1 MNWIEALILGLVQ
14 GLTEFLPVSS
24 SGHLEIGKYLLNID
38 VHESLAFSIAVHG
51 ATVLSTIII
60 FWKEIVVLFKSF
72 FSFKKSKETDFV
84 LKIMVSMI
92 PVGVVGVFFS
102 AQVESLFNGNIKMV
116 GVMLLVTASLL
127 AVTKLAPVRNKTIS
141 YFDAFVIGIAQ
152 AFAVIPGV
160 SRSGTTIATGLLLGN
175 NRTEVARF
183 SFLMVIIP
191 ILAANAL
198 EIISGDFSQNSEIT
212 LFPILV
218 GFVAA
223 FIAGLLACR
232 WMIRIVQRGNLFY
245 FALYCLI
252 IGLIAI
258 IFG

>member
-24 SGHLEIGKYLLNID
+24 SGHLEIGKYLLKTD
-38 VHESLAFSIAVHG
+38 VDQSLAFSIAVHG

-60 FWKEIVVLFKSF
+60 FWKEIVILFKSF
-72 FSFKKSKETDFV
+72 FSFKKSEESAFV
-84 LKIMVSMI
+84 LKIIVSMI

-102 AQVESLFNGNIKMV
+102 EQVESLFDGNIKLV
-116 GVMLLVTASLL
+116 GGMLLVTASFL
-127 AVTKLAPVRNKTIS
+127 AFTKLAPAKNKTIS
-141 YFDAFVIGIAQ
+141 YIDAFVIGIAQ
-152 AFAVIPGV
+152 AFAVIPGI
-160 SRSGTTIATGLLLGN
+160 SRSGATIATGLLLGDK
-175 NRTEVARF
+175 RTEVAKF
-183 SFLMVIIP
+183 SFLMVILP

-198 EIISGDFSQNSEIT
+198 EIFKGDFAQNGET
-212 LFPILV
+212 GLLPIIV

-245 FALYCLI
+245 FALYCFI

-258 IFG
+258 LFG